1 MQLYNVLSGFP
12 IPIKALYLKCLH
24 NMCFTGLTLSKF
36 TTHVT
41 LAALSHND
49 LR

>member
-12 IPIKALYLKCLH
+12 IPIKALHLKCLH
-24 NMCFTGLTLSKF
+24 NMCFTGLTLSNF

-41 LAALSHND
+41 SAALLHND
-49 LR
+49 PR